1 MAKKWQKEY
10 RRIAKAE
17 ADRLFDQ
24 GTHQYNNS
32 QFRAALQSWQ
42 QALTRY
48 REIRDR
54 KGEGYSLGSLGNA
67 YNRLGEYQKA
77 INYFILCVEI
87 TQEIGDRKGEGY
99 SLGNLGNAYTYLGE
113 YQKAI
118 DYYQQSL
125 AIFQKIGDRH
135 GEGNSLIGLGNAD
148 DSLEEYQRHL
158 WFQLSPHPRY
168 SHPMA
173 S

>member
-48 REIRDR
+48 REIR
-54 KGEGYSLGSLGNA
+54 
-67 YNRLGEYQKA
+67 
-77 INYFILCVEI
+77 
-87 TQEIGDRKGEGY
+87 DRKGEGY